1 MAKTVRT
8 VQKIESRASLTS
20 SAPDIEQPRK
30 RVAAYARVS
39 TDSEEQLSSYEAQ
52 VEFYTRYIKG
62 NPGWEFVDVYTDEG
76 ISGTNIRKRE
86 GFNRM
91 VNDALSGKIDLILTK
106 SISRFARNTV
116 DTLTT
121 VRTLKDHKVEVY
133 FEKENI
139 YTLDTKG
146 EVMLTIM
153 GSLAQE
159 ESRSISENVTWGKRR
174 SMEEGKFSLAYKCFL
189 GYEKGEDG
197 LPRIVE
203 HEAEII
209 REIYQLFLGGSTV
222 RSIADHLTA
231 KDIPTPAGKKKWSVS
246 TIMSILQNEKYK
258 GDALLQKTYTADFL
272 TKKVKKNCGEVPQYY
287 IENSHPAII
296 DAETFDLVQKEIERR
311 NPHRY
316 QLHRSSPLN
325 AKIICG
331 ECGGFYGRKVWH
343 SNSKYRKSVW
353 QCNHKFDNESHCS
366 TPNLNEYEIENA
378 FVIAFNQMLDDK
390 ADHLVRLEALQKEL
404 SDTSSLDEQLK
415 TATSEHARLLAELRR
430 YMEENTRQIQDQTE
444 YNRRFSEMDTA
455 CQKQEKI
462 IAQLKKQLIDQ
473 QTRKEQAE
481 RFLYIL
487 TECCNPIREFDTDF
501 WSSMI
506 ENVTVSQDKTLSFRF
521 YDGAVIDVKLPE
533 EKTETSQIP
542 TNTK

>member
-1 MAKTVRT
+1 MAETVRT

-91 VNDALSGKIDLILTK
+91 VSDALNGKIDLILTK

-139 YTLDTKG
+139 YTLDAKG

-174 SMEEGKFSLAYKCFL
+174 SMEEGKFSLAYKHFL

-231 KDIPTPAGKKKWSVS
+231 KGIPTPAGKKKWSVS

-272 TKKVKKNCGEVPQYY
+272 TKKVKKNCGEVSQYY

-311 NPHRY
+311 RPHRY

-455 CQKQEKI
+455 CQKQEEI
-462 IAQLKKQLIDQ
+462 IAQFKKQLIDQ
-473 QTRKEQAE
+473 HTRKEQAV
-481 RFLYIL
+481 RFLRIL
-487 TECCNPIREFDTDF
+487 TECRNPIKEFDTDF

>member
-1 MAKTVRT
+1 MAETVRT
-8 VQKIESRASLTS
+8 VQKIESRVSLTS

-39 TDSEEQLSSYEAQ
+39 TDSAEQLSSYEAQ

-139 YTLDTKG
+139 YTFDAKG

-174 SMEEGKFSLAYKCFL
+174 SMEEGKFSLAYKHFL

-231 KDIPTPAGKKKWSVS
+231 KGIPTPAGKKKWSVS

-272 TKKVKKNCGEVPQYY
+272 TKKVKKNCGEVSQYY

-311 NPHRY
+311 RPHRY

-455 CQKQEKI
+455 CQKQEEI
-462 IAQLKKQLIDQ
+462 IAQFKKQLIDQ
-473 QTRKEQAE
+473 HTRKEQAV
-481 RFLYIL
+481 RFLRIL
-487 TECCNPIREFDTDF
+487 TECRNPIKEFDTDF

>member
-1 MAKTVRT
+1 MAETIRT

-20 SAPDIEQPRK
+20 STPDIEQSRK

-91 VNDALSGKIDLILTK
+91 ISDALSGKIDLILTK

-121 VRTLKDHKVEVY
+121 VRTLKAHKVEVY

-139 YTLDTKG
+139 YTLDAKG

-174 SMEEGKFSLAYKCFL
+174 SMEEGKFSLAYKHFL

-231 KDIPTPAGKKKWSVS
+231 KGIPTPAGKKKWSVS

-311 NPHRY
+311 RPHRH
-316 QLHRSSPLN
+316 QLHRNSPLN

-353 QCNHKFDNESHCS
+353 QCNHKFDNESHCN
-366 TPNLNEYEIENA
+366 TPNLNEYEIKNT
-378 FVIAFNQMLDDK
+378 FVIAFNQILDDK
-390 ADHLVRLEALQKEL
+390 AEHLTRLEKLQKEL

-415 TATSEHARLLAELRR
+415 AATSEHARLLAELRR
-430 YMEENTRQIQDQTE
+430 YMEENTRQIQDQTG

-455 CQKQEKI
+455 CQKQEEI

-481 RFLYIL
+481 RFLCIL

>member
-1 MAKTVRT
+1 MAETVRT

-20 SAPDIEQPRK
+20 NAPDIEQPRK

-91 VNDALSGKIDLILTK
+91 VNDALNGKIDLILTK

-139 YTLDTKG
+139 YTFDAKG

-174 SMEEGKFSLAYKCFL
+174 SMEEGKFSLAYKHFL

-203 HEAEII
+203 HEAKII
-209 REIYQLFLGGSTV
+209 REIYQLFLDGSTAL
-222 RSIADHLTA
+222 SIADYLTSCQ
-231 KDIPTPAGKKKWSVS
+231 IPTPRGRKKWSTS

-311 NPHRY
+311 RPHRH

-366 TPNLNEYEIENA
+366 TPNLNEDEIKNA
-378 FVIAFNQMLDDK
+378 FVIAFNQMLDNK
-390 ADHLVRLEALQKEL
+390 AEHLVRLEELQKEL

-415 TATSEHARLLAELRR
+415 AATSEHARLLAELRR

-455 CQKQEKI
+455 CQKQEEI

-473 QTRKEQAE
+473 HTRKEQAA
-481 RFLYIL
+481 RFLRIL
-487 TECCNPIREFDTDF
+487 TECRNPIKEFDTDF
-501 WSSMI
+501 WSAMI

-521 YDGAVIDVKLPE
+521 YDGSVIDVKLPE

>member
-139 YTLDTKG
+139 YTLDAKG

-189 GYEKGEDG
+189 GYEKGENG
-197 LPRIVE
+197 LPKIVE
-203 HEAEII
+203 HEAKII
-209 REIYQLFLGGSTV
+209 REIYQLFLDGSTA
-222 RSIADHLTA
+222 RSIADYLTA
-231 KDIPTPAGKKKWSVS
+231 KGIPTPAGKKKWSVS

-311 NPHRY
+311 KPHRH
-316 QLHRSSPLN
+316 QLHCSSPLN

-366 TPNLNEYEIENA
+366 TPNLNEYEIKNA

-390 ADHLVRLEALQKEL
+390 AEHLARLEKLQKEL

-415 TATSEHARLLAELRR
+415 AATSEHARLLAELRR
-430 YMEENTRQIQDQTE
+430 YMEENTRHIQDQTE

-455 CQKQEKI
+455 CQKQEEI

-473 QTRKEQAE
+473 HTRKEQAA
-481 RFLYIL
+481 RFLRIL
-487 TECCNPIREFDTDF
+487 TECCNPIKEFDTDF

-506 ENVTVSQDKTLSFRF
+506 ENVTVSQNKTLSFRF
-521 YDGAVIDVKLPE
+521 YDGAVIDIKLP

>member
-1 MAKTVRT
+1 MAETVRT
-8 VQKIESRASLTS
+8 VQKIESRVSLTS

-52 VEFYTRYIKG
+52 VEFYTRCIKG

-91 VNDALSGKIDLILTK
+91 ISDALSGKIDLILTK

-174 SMEEGKFSLAYKCFL
+174 SMEEGKFSLAYKHFL

-231 KDIPTPAGKKKWSVS
+231 KGIPTPAGKKKWSVS

-311 NPHRY
+311 KPHRH

-366 TPNLNEYEIENA
+366 TPNLNEYEIKNA

-390 ADHLVRLEALQKEL
+390 AEHLARLEALQKEL

-415 TATSEHARLLAELRR
+415 TATSEHARLLAELRH

-444 YNRRFSEMDTA
+444 YNHRFSEMDTA
-455 CQKQEKI
+455 CQKQEEI

-473 QTRKEQAE
+473 HTRKEQAV
-481 RFLYIL
+481 RFLRIL
-487 TECCNPIREFDTDF
+487 MECRNPIKEFDTDF
-501 WSSMI
+501 WSSMV

-521 YDGAVIDVKLPE
+521 YDGAVIDVKLLE

>member
-1 MAKTVRT
+1 MAEIVRT
-8 VQKIESRASLTS
+8 VQKIESRVSLTS

-39 TDSEEQLSSYEAQ
+39 TDSAEQLSSYEAQ

-91 VNDALSGKIDLILTK
+91 VNDALSGKINLILTK

-174 SMEEGKFSLAYKCFL
+174 SMEEGKFSLAYKHFL

-231 KDIPTPAGKKKWSVS
+231 KGIPTPAGKKKWSVS

-272 TKKVKKNCGEVPQYY
+272 TKKIKKNHGEVPQYY
-287 IENSHPAII
+287 IQNSHPAII
-296 DAETFDLVQKEIERR
+296 DPETFDLVQKEIERR
-311 NPHRY
+311 NPHRHK
-316 QLHRSSPLN
+316 LHRSSPLN

-366 TPNLNEYEIENA
+366 TPNLNEDEIKNA

-390 ADHLVRLEALQKEL
+390 AEHLVRLEELQKEL
-404 SDTSSLDEQLK
+404 SDTSSLDEQLEA
-415 TATSEHARLLAELRR
+415 ATSEHARLLAELRR
-430 YMEENTRQIQDQTE
+430 YMEENTRHIQDQTE

-455 CQKQEKI
+455 CQKQEEI

-473 QTRKEQAE
+473 HTRKEQAA
-481 RFLYIL
+481 RFLRIL
-487 TECCNPIREFDTDF
+487 TECCNPIKEFDTDF

-506 ENVTVSQDKTLSFRF
+506 ENVTVSQNKTLSFRF
-521 YDGAVIDVKLPE
+521 YDGAVIDIKLP